1 MRGWAGCATTG
12 VPGRRRRAEPQ
23 AMLHSLNNVPW
34 LGCVRLRKE
43 QLSYPCKHAE
53 GHGMVVE

>member
-1 MRGWAGCATTG
+1 MRGWAGCATAG

-23 AMLHSLNNVPW
+23 AMLHSLNNVP
-34 LGCVRLRKE
+34 GCVCLRKG
-43 QLSYPCKHAE
+43 QLSYPCKHVE